1 MKNKELA
8 QIFNRMA
15 DALEFRGENPF
26 KVGAYRKVARRLS
39 DLSEDIEIIAKE
51 GRLCEVPGIGKAISK
66 KIEEYLKTGE
76 MKSYKDTLSSI
87 PNGLLD
93 LIEIQ
98 GIGPK
103 TLGLIYSRLN
113 VESMEELEN
122 VIRDGSLA
130 RLPGMGEKRV
140 SNIQK
145 SIEYFKKSEGRILL
159 GTALPLIDEIINEL
173 KKAGVKKVSPA
184 GSFRRMRETVG
195 DLDILAAG
203 EDGGKV
209 IKIFTELPI
218 VERVLAAGKTKG
230 SVLIKGGMQIDLR
243 VVEESSYGSAL
254 QYFTGS
260 KSHNI
265 KLRKIAMKKGLK
277 LNEYGVFR
285 GDEKIAGRTEESV
298 YATIDLP
305 YIPPELRED
314 RDEIAAAISGKLPKL
329 VETED
334 IKGDL
339 HVHSKYSDGT
349 ASLKEIAL
357 KSKKFGYDY
366 VAVCDHS
373 RSAKYARGLSID
385 DLIERNKEID
395 RLNGELEE
403 ITLLKGSE
411 VDILPDGSLDYPD
424 DLLKELDLVV
434 AAIHQGFEKN
444 VTERMLSA
452 MDNPNVD
459 VIAHPTGRLISSRE
473 GYEVDLDKIIKRA
486 KETKTALEINAY
498 PDRLDLNDV
507 NCRKAKEGGI
517 KLSIGTDAHSLGM
530 MRYMSL
536 GVGVA
541 RRGWLEKEGVL
552 NTFSS
557 DKLRK
562 LRR

>member
-1 MKNKELA
+1 VKNKELA

-76 MKSYKDTLSSI
+76 MKSYKNTLSII

-184 GSFRRMRETVG
+184 GSFRRMRDTVG

-230 SVLIKGGMQIDLR
+230 SVLIKGGIQIDLR
-243 VVEESSYGSAL
+243 VVDESSYGSAL

-285 GDEKIAGRTEESV
+285 GDEKMAGKIEGEV
-298 YATIDLP
+298 YAALDLP
-305 YIPPELRED
+305 YIPPELRGD
-314 RDEIAAAISGKLPKL
+314 GGEIEAAISGKLPKL
-329 VETED
+329 VEMED

-357 KSKKFGYDY
+357 ESKKFGYDY

-385 DLIERNKEID
+385 LLSERNREID
-395 RLNGELEE
+395 LLNDKIEG
-403 ITLLKGSE
+403 ITLLKGTE
-411 VDILPDGSLDYPD
+411 VDILGDGSLDYPD

-452 MDNPNVD
+452 MDDPNVD

-498 PDRLDLNDV
+498 PDRLDLNDI
-507 NCRKAKEGGI
+507 NCRKAKEEGI

-530 MRYMSL
+530 MRYMNL
-536 GVGVA
+536 GIGVA
-541 RRGWLEKEGVL
+541 RRGWLEKEDVL
-552 NTFSS
+552 NTSPS

-562 LRR
+562 VMS

>member
-1 MKNKELA
+1 VKNKELA

-76 MKSYKDTLSSI
+76 MKSYKDTLSII

-184 GSFRRMRETVG
+184 GSFRRMRDTVG

-230 SVLIKGGMQIDLR
+230 SVLIKGGIQIDLR
-243 VVEESSYGSAL
+243 VVDESSYGSAL

-285 GDEKIAGRTEESV
+285 GDEKMAGKIEGEV
-298 YATIDLP
+298 YAALDLP

-314 RDEIAAAISGKLPKL
+314 GGEIEAAISGKLPKL
-329 VETED
+329 VEMED

-357 KSKKFGYDY
+357 ESKKFGYDY

-385 DLIERNKEID
+385 LLSERNREID
-395 RLNGELEE
+395 LLNDKIEG
-403 ITLLKGSE
+403 ITLLKGTE
-411 VDILPDGSLDYPD
+411 VDILGDGSLDYPD

-452 MDNPNVD
+452 MDDPNVD
-459 VIAHPTGRLISSRE
+459 VIAHPTGRLISGRE

-498 PDRLDLNDV
+498 PDRLDLNDI

-530 MRYMSL
+530 MRYMNL
-536 GVGVA
+536 GIGVA
-541 RRGWLEKEGVL
+541 RRGWLEKEDVL
-552 NTFSS
+552 NTSPS

-562 LRR
+562 VMS

>member
-76 MKSYKDTLSSI
+76 MKSYKDTLSGI

-130 RLPGMGEKRV
+130 RLSGMGEKRV

-184 GSFRRMRETVG
+184 GSFRRMRDTVG

-230 SVLIKGGMQIDLR
+230 SVLIKGGIQIDLR

-285 GDEKIAGRTEESV
+285 GDEKMAGKIEGEV
-298 YATIDLP
+298 YAALDLP

-314 RDEIAAAISGKLPKL
+314 GGEIEAAISGKLPKL
-329 VETED
+329 VEMED

-357 KSKKFGYDY
+357 ESKKFGYDY

-385 DLIERNKEID
+385 LLSERNREID
-395 RLNGELEE
+395 LLNDKIEG
-403 ITLLKGSE
+403 ITLLKGTE
-411 VDILPDGSLDYPD
+411 VDILGDGSLDYPD

-452 MDNPNVD
+452 MDDPNVD
-459 VIAHPTGRLISSRE
+459 VIAHPTGRLISGRE

-498 PDRLDLNDV
+498 PDRLDLNDI

-530 MRYMSL
+530 MRYMNL
-536 GVGVA
+536 GIGVA
-541 RRGWLEKEGVL
+541 RRGWLEKEDVL
-552 NTFSS
+552 NTSPS
-557 DKLRK
+557 NKLRK
-562 LRR
+562 VMG